1 MDREVLDAHR
11 RSPAKPAVWLA
22 VALLLIPAA
31 GWGAEQNPSG
41 VVRQAAKLLQSGQ
54 VEQAR
59 VELHRVVGEFPGFYP
74 AYSLLGVCYSHLGK
88 LEEARPYFEKAVQL
102 APESPQAR
110 NNLGANYLALGK
122 ATEAIEQFEKVIAA
136 APSNTSAWVNLAN
149 GHLKLGDTS
158 RALEVLEKAVA
169 LAPGDTGVRLA
180 LAEVRLDLAQPEA
193 ALKQIDL
200 LDRPPMA
207 SDPRFLL
214 TVGVLLAKYDQNQ
227 QAARY
232 LKRARDADPNGSA
245 SMVALGRKSINNG
258 DYKTAWAL
266 LKSVEGAY
274 RKSAQWHSMVGYAA
288 YKLDQAEPALEHLQ
302 KAVHLD
308 PKNENYYLDL
318 AEFLG
323 NNNALDAVV
332 ALLEGGVKI
341 VPQSV
346 KVQSALAVAYLLI
359 RDFAKAET
367 LLQKVLL
374 TDPAYKVGHKLLA
387 DCYYRAQE
395 WRKLK
400 TAAGALRRLDKKNSI
415 GWYYGAEAEYRLLRA
430 EKGQSSEFLQG
441 YLQEAIKLD
450 PDDWRAQLLSGKVL
464 LEQGRH
470 GDAVAAIRRAAA
482 RNPDEPSAHYL
493 LATTLRQL
501 GKIEESKSAFETF
514 KQAQENEKK
523 RQLRRLLVEIR

>member
-1 MDREVLDAHR
+1 MLDAQH
-11 RSPAKPAVWLA
+11 RSPSPSAVWLA

-59 VELHRVVGEFPGFYP
+59 VELHRVVGEFPGFFP

-88 LEEARPYFEKAVQL
+88 LEEARPYFEKAVQH

-122 ATEAIEQFEKVIAA
+122 AAEAIEQFEKVIDA

-149 GHLKLGDTS
+149 CHLKLGDTS

-180 LAEVRLDLAQPEA
+180 MAEVRLVLAQPEA
-193 ALKQIDL
+193 ALKQIEL

-227 QAARY
+227 QAAKY
-232 LKRARDADPNGSA
+232 LNRVRDADPNGSA

-274 RKSAQWHSMVGYAA
+274 RESAQWHSMVGYAA

-308 PKNENYYLDL
+308 RKNENYYLDL

-400 TAAGALRRLDKKNSI
+400 TAAAKLRQLDNKNSI

-430 EKGQSSEFLQG
+430 EKGAVIGVPPGISPRG
-441 YLQEAIKLD
+441 Y
-450 PDDWRAQLLSGKVL
+450 RVGSGRL
-464 LEQGRH
+464 
-470 GDAVAAIRRAAA
+470 A
-482 RNPDEPSAHYL
+482 RSAPH
-493 LATTLRQL
+493 R
-501 GKIEESKSAFETF
+501 
-514 KQAQENEKK
+514 
-523 RQLRRLLVEIR
+523 

>member
-1 MDREVLDAHR
+1 MNRAVLDAHH
-11 RSPAKPAVWLA
+11 RSAPKLAGWLA
-22 VALLLIPAA
+22 VVLVLTPAA
-31 GWGAEQNPSG
+31 GWGAEQNPSRL
-41 VVRQAAKLLQSGQ
+41 VQQAAKLLQRGQ

-59 VELHRVVGEFPGFYP
+59 VELHRVAGEFPDFYP
-74 AYSLLGVCYSHLGK
+74 AYSLLGVCYSQLGN

-102 APESPQAR
+102 APDSPQAR

-122 ATEAIEQFEKVIAA
+122 AVEAIEQFEKVIAA
-136 APSNTSAWVNLAN
+136 APSNASAWVNLASS
-149 GHLKLGDTS
+149 HLKLGDTS
-158 RALEVLEKAVA
+158 KALEALAKAVA
-169 LAPGDTGVRLA
+169 LAPGDAGARLV
-180 LAEVRLDLAQPEA
+180 LAEARLDLAQPEA
-193 ALKQIDL
+193 ALKQIEL

-227 QAARY
+227 EAGTY

-245 SMVALGRKSINNG
+245 GLVALGRKSINEG

-266 LKSVEGAY
+266 LKAVEGAY
-274 RKSAQWHSMVGYAA
+274 GESAQWHSMVGYAA

-308 PKNENYYLDL
+308 PQNEDYYLDL

-332 ALLEGGVKI
+332 ALLEGGVKV

-359 RDFAKAET
+359 RDFEKTET
-367 LLQKVLL
+367 VLRKVLR
-374 TDPAYKVGHKLLA
+374 TDPAYEVGHKLLA

-395 WRKLK
+395 WHKLK
-400 TAAGALRRLDKKNSI
+400 TTAAELRRLNKKNSI

-430 EKGQSSEFLQG
+430 EKRQSPESIQG
-441 YLQEAIKLD
+441 YLQEATKLD

-464 LEQGRH
+464 LEEERH
-470 GDAVAAIRRAAA
+470 VDAVAAFRRAAA

-514 KQAQENEKK
+514 KQAQANEKK